1 MKFLIGFVFILLFG
15 STYGQ
20 RSLYNHCSG
29 AVFVPVNGSFSL
41 NFLGDKKENHI
52 WVVFVAP
59 KSGHLKVDMSPI
71 SSSLHFGK
79 GICYISNEEWCEQT
93 PMQKSQTDSILFEV
107 RGQYTLE
114 IDIEKNQYVSLCL
127 LNTPNNKDQVLFKCA
142 FEASNTQEE
151 EHVLNLIYDKSLPSY
166 TILVRDEA
174 TLSPIAGRIFL
185 QGSPE
190 ISGSYFA
197 SKLQL
202 NLKQPIKKGSIKI
215 DAPGYFPVEFKEHA
229 IPLGSQRV
237 DTILLHE
244 FEAGEITK
252 LEQVYFSAGLP
263 EIMEESYV
271 QLNRL
276 RDLMLLNPG
285 ISIEIHGHVNLDE
298 QSAKKAQQLSKQRA
312 LMVKKYLVQNGIAPE
327 RLFPIG
333 FGSSKPIYANPLDE
347 EQKEANRRVE
357 ILIKKINN

>member
-52 WVVFVAP
+52 WVVFIAP
-59 KSGHLKVDMSPI
+59 KTGKIKLNLAQNGSPSKPINGYYWTSNSTICEATKMS
-71 SSSLHFGK
+71 
-79 GICYISNEEWCEQT
+79 
-93 PMQKSQTDSILFEV
+93 DSISFLVSNTRE
-107 RGQYTLE
+107 LE
-114 IDIEKNQYVSLCL
+114 ITIEKNQSACICL
-127 LNTPNNKDQVLFKCA
+127 TGAPGIKDEVIFNCSFSALNN
-142 FEASNTQEE
+142 QEE
-151 EHVLNLIYDKSLPSY
+151 EHVLNLIYDKSLPNY
-166 TILVRDEA
+166 TILIRDEA